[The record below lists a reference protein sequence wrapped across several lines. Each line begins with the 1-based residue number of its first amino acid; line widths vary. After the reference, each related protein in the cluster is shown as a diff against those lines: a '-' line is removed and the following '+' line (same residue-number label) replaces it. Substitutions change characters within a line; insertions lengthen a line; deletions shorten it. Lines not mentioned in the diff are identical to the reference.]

1 MTEEQFQNLYDAKSD
16 FVDDLVFND
25 DEFLNTLYESTV
37 SNFPNL
43 TENEQRIMTQM
54 KARDVTT
61 RLLIQ
66 ELFKA
71 ILVDE

>member
-43 TENEQRIMTQM
+43 TDNELRIMTQM